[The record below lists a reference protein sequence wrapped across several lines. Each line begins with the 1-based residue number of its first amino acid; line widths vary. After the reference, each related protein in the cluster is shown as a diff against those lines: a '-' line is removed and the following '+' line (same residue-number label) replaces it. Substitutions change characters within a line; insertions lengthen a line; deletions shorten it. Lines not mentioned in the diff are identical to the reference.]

1 MSIYPGISVVFVY
14 YSGFLLSMITISN
27 NVTLVSCDLKFICIE
42 SPLMPQLYILNYLC
56 ARNLYLLR
64 TGMRYIV
71 RFIRALVCIYVNIPE
86 YLSLFIYYFYKM
98 PRLSIVI
105 FSIIY
110 YIFFKFYSHVFMI

>member
-1 MSIYPGISVVFVY
+1 MSIYPGITVVFVY
-14 YSGFLLSMITISN
+14 YSGFLLAMPTVSN
-27 NVTLVSCDLKFICIE
+27 NVTLVSCDLKFNCIE
-42 SPLMPQLYILNYLC
+42 SPLMPQLYILNHLC
-56 ARNLYLLR
+56 ARNLYLLC

-110 YIFFKFYSHVFMI
+110 YIFFKF